1 MKNFIAVSICA
12 FALVA
17 CGSEESSKNTRD
29 AAQNSAPEQAAPA
42 KNAQVAPSGTM
53 TDAQVF
59 AYILGRDYGL
69 PTYLNTPD
77 RIGEMLDLDAMVQ
90 GVIDNESVL
99 ADTNRMLQV
108 SPEVQRQVEAH
119 YMKLTEERR
128 AAGANAKPVVLAGPI
143 TGGKV
148 VISDTTSLNIK
159 YSYMQGVQIHSLF
172 DAVQRNFGEKLDVK
186 FFIRGLRESVYGAM
200 DPSFIKSVSED
211 TLKAVNARYVA
222 RMEKIR
228 EERRNALQ

>member
-1 MKNFIAVSICA
+1 MKIFGVVCICA
-12 FALVA
+12 LVLIS
-17 CGSEESSKNTRD
+17 CGKDEASKEVRET
-29 AAQNSAPEQAAPA
+29 AAQETAAEKAPQ
-42 KNAQVAPSGTM
+42 KAQPSNM
-53 TDAQVF
+53 TEAQVF

-90 GVIDNESVL
+90 GIIDNESVL
-99 ADTNRMLQV
+99 LDTNRMLQI
-108 SPEVQRQVEAH
+108 SPEVQKQLEAH
-119 YMKLTEERR
+119 YAKQTEERR

-148 VISDTTSLNIK
+148 VISDTTSLSIK

-172 DAVQRNFGEKLDVK
+172 ESVRRNFDERFDVM
-186 FFIRGLRESVYGAM
+186 FFIRGLRESVYAAM
-200 DPSFIKSVSED
+200 DPSFIRSVSDD
-211 TLKAVNARYVA
+211 TLKAVNSRYVQ

-228 EERRNALQ
+228 EERRRQ